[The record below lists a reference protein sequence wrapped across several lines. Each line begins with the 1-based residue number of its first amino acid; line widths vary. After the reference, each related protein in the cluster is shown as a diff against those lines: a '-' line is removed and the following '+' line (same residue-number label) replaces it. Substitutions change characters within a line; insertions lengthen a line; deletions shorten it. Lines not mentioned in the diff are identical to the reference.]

1 MLERM
6 LVPPSVQAGE
16 GVHFAAI
23 KLGQLAASSFTEAA
37 PGVGC
42 HQQEIVSQTQGRAES
57 LKKGSQG
64 QGRKGTRNVVLGQKL
79 CFKLLFWAQNCVTQI
94 PGFRCCCG

>member
-23 KLGQLAASSFTEAA
+23 KLGQFAASSFTEAA

-42 HQQEIVSQTQGRAES
+42 HQQEIVSQAQGRAES
-57 LKKGSQG
+57 LKKRSQG
-64 QGRKGTRNVVLGQKL
+64 QRRKGTRNVVLGQKL
-79 CFKLLFWAQNCVTQI
+79 FQALILGAKLCHTNPWI
-94 PGFRCCCG
+94 